1 MSHFYKKKNI
11 NEEEIAYNA
20 LTKLVENPFTV
31 NRILLKLS
39 WVKVESEAVKS
50 LVLEE
55 YECNLHKEGEL
66 KFDTVS

>member
-1 MSHFYKKKNI
+1 MECLIFIKKKYI

-39 WVKVESEAVKS
+39 WE
-50 LVLEE
+50 
-55 YECNLHKEGEL
+55 
-66 KFDTVS
+66 